1 MCFDDLHNG
10 DKIVVEI
17 LQIGDTEPRDM
28 PVYAIERLENGSI
41 ANIADSVLT
50 YLQELGFTVVESMGE
65 TADA

>member
-1 MCFDDLHNG
+1 MRFDDLHNG

-28 PVYAIERLENGSI
+28 PIYAIERLENGSI

-50 YLQELGFTVVESMGE
+50 YLQELGFTVVESMEE

>member
-1 MCFDDLHNG
+1 MRFDDLHNG

-28 PVYAIERLENGSI
+28 PVYAIERLVNGSI

-50 YLQELGFTVVESMGE
+50 YLQELGFTVVESMKE
-65 TADA
+65 TTE

>member
-10 DKIVVEI
+10 DKIVVEV

-28 PVYAIERLENGSI
+28 PIYAIERLENGSI

-50 YLQELGFTVVESMGE
+50 YLQELGFTVVESMEE

>member
-1 MCFDDLHNG
+1 MRFDDLHNG
-10 DKIVVEI
+10 DKIVVEV

-28 PVYAIERLENGSI
+28 PIYAIERLENGSI

-50 YLQELGFTVVESMGE
+50 YLQELGFTVVESMEE